1 MKKSICLLAL
11 LSFNSFA
18 YTSEHLYTC
27 DNGSGL
33 KVELSLTENV
43 AKFGDLTL
51 LNYLD
56 VDYNNRLRSYAF
68 INDPWFDL
76 DLDTSMLNGKNG
88 IATLSSHQLR
98 RYEWKTETY
107 TCEKSAE

>member
-1 MKKSICLLAL
+1 MKQLICLAL
-11 LSFNSFA
+11 LSV
-18 YTSEHLYTC
+18 TSLSYASEQLFTC
-27 DNGSGL
+27 DNGLGL
-33 KVELSLTENV
+33 KVELGLTENV

-56 VDYNNRLRSYAF
+56 VDYSNRLRGYAF

-88 IATLSSHQLR
+88 LATLRSHQLS
-98 RYEWKTETY
+98 RYEWKSETY
-107 TCEKSAE
+107 TCEKVLE